1 MRHPR
6 GCWQQVMAAASHL
19 SACHIQGCCQLH
31 PQQPSPQENKQI
43 KVRIGIMHSRAG
55 FIPGA
60 SSSSLELL
68 QLCAAAGRGRF
79 GLRGSRL

>member
-1 MRHPR
+1 MRRPR

-19 SACHIQGCCQLH
+19 SALHIQGCCQLH
-31 PQQPSPQENKQI
+31 AQQPSPQESKQME
-43 KVRIGIMHSRAG
+43 VRMGIMHSRAG

-68 QLCAAAGRGRF
+68 QLCAAAGGGRF
-79 GLRGSRL
+79 GLQGSGL